1 MGFVFLWTIVEMNAT
16 ICDTFVF
23 MHAIL
28 VDEEA
33 CIYTSNVMDAQE
45 ELVEFIGETLLPDDK
60 VGIGL
65 DEMTQ
70 LKDLTGAGGVVCNGT
85 NESDGC

>member
-1 MGFVFLWTIVEMNAT
+1 MAGEYNAIAANSEYCAMGFVFLWTIVEMNAT

-33 CIYTSNVMDAQE
+33 CI
-45 ELVEFIGETLLPDDK
+45 
-60 VGIGL
+60 
-65 DEMTQ
+65 
-70 LKDLTGAGGVVCNGT
+70 
-85 NESDGC
+85 